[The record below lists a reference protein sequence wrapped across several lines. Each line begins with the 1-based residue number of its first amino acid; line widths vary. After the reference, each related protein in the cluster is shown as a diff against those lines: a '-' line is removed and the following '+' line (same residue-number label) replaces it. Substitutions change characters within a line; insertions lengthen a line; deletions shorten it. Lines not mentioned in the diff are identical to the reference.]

1 MKPMRRDIPL
11 VTGACLG
18 ALIAG
23 ALTLCLHASPFLG
36 AAATPVLL
44 SIANFVAAGS
54 LVARCVA
61 R

>member
-1 MKPMRRDIPL
+1 MKPMRHDIPL

-18 ALIAG
+18 ALVAG
-23 ALTLCLHASPFLG
+23 ALIFCLHVSPIVG
-36 AAATPVLL
+36 AAAAPVLL
-44 SIANFVAAGS
+44 SIVNFVAAGS